1 MTTSERVRELTSRR
15 WLSGVD
21 QTIADFRTDPER
33 AKRPT
38 HRPIDWRGQDWVGID
53 AAGGHFVDAILWET
67 DLSHGRMEGADFTG
81 ADLAGGSLRKSKLR
95 GAKFR
100 DAVLAGAD
108 LREAD
113 LREADFTGADLAQAK
128 LQGADLTGAVLD
140 EADVSGAVFAD
151 EEGDAVGLTEA
162 QVQRARW
169 EAAEPPALAGGA
181 FALNTWA
188 QNENSTDSSEVSH
201 A

>member
-38 HRPIDWRGQDWVGID
+38 HRPIDWRGQDWAGID
-53 AAGGHFVDAILWET
+53 AENGHFVDAILWET

-95 GAKFR
+95 NASFR
-100 DAVLAGAD
+100 NAVLAAVDFRGAD
-108 LREAD
+108 LRD
-113 LREADFTGADLAQAK
+113 ADFTGADLAYAK
-128 LQGADLTGAVLD
+128 LQGANLTGAVLD
-140 EADVSGAVFAD
+140 GADLSGAVFAD
-151 EEGDAVGLTEA
+151 KEASAVGLTEA
-162 QVQRARW
+162 QVQQARW
-169 EAAEPPALAGGA
+169 DAAEPPALTGGP
-181 FALNTWA
+181 FARNGA
-188 QNENSTDSSEVSH
+188 
-201 A
+201 

>member
-21 QTIADFRTDPER
+21 QSIADFRTDPER

-38 HRPIDWRGQDWVGID
+38 YRPIDWRGQDWAGID
-53 AAGGHFVDAILWET
+53 AENGHFVDAILWET
-67 DLSHGRMEGADFTG
+67 DLSHGRMDGADFTR

-95 GAKFR
+95 RAKFR
-100 DAVLAGAD
+100 NAVLAGAD

-113 LREADFTGADLAQAK
+113 LRDADFTGADLAQAK
-128 LQGADLTGAVLD
+128 FQGADLTGAILD
-140 EADVSGAVFAD
+140 GADVSGAVF
-151 EEGDAVGLTEA
+151 GDGDGYVVGLTQE
-162 QVQRARW
+162 QFRQARS
-169 EAAEPPALAGGA
+169 EEPPVLAA
-181 FALNTWA
+181 A
-188 QNENSTDSSEVSH
+188 VS